1 MARSLSGSPM
11 NLQRTTPVLSALM
24 LAAVLVSAL
33 VQGLRPGPV
42 WSQTIEPLPAA
53 AASQGPSLS
62 FGGQRYW
69 HRFSAGGQH
78 EFTPGDQSDLTAWR
92 DMVTLNVHENVR
104 NDDQLAGL
112 ANGVLANYRRAGRVI
127 RTASRPRTAARPAE
141 HLIVAL
147 LAAPGLAEAAAARV
161 LLVDGVGVVMVRSRR
176 DYGAQAVV
184 SVGDWLTANGPA
196 LETSLMTWSVKPTPA
211 ELRLLER
218 RVKPPMF

>member
-1 MARSLSGSPM
+1 M

-24 LAAVLVSAL
+24 LAAVMASAL

>member
-1 MARSLSGSPM
+1 MARSLIGLPM
-11 NLQRTTPVLSALM
+11 NLQRITPVLGALV
-24 LAAVLVSAL
+24 LAAVLASAL
-33 VQGLRPGPV
+33 DQGLRQGPV
-42 WSQTIEPLPAA
+42 WSQAIEPRPAA
-53 AASQGPSLS
+53 AASRELSLS

-78 EFTPGDQSDLTAWR
+78 EFTPGEQSDLNLWR

-112 ANGVLANYRRAGRVI
+112 ANGVLANYRRAGRII

-147 LAAPGLAEAAAARV
+147 LEAPGLAEAAAARV
-161 LLVDGVGVVMVRSRR
+161 LLVDGVGVVVVRSRR
-176 DYGAQAVV
+176 DYGAQATA

-196 LETSLMTWSVKPTPA
+196 LETSLMTWNVKPTPA
-211 ELRLLER
+211 QLR
-218 RVKPPMF
+218 

>member
-1 MARSLSGSPM
+1 MARSLSDSPM
-11 NLQRTTPVLSALM
+11 NLQRTTRDLGALM
-24 LAAVLVSAL
+24 LAAVMASAL
-33 VQGLRPGPV
+33 AQGLRPGPV
-42 WSQTIEPLPAA
+42 WSQTIESRPAA
-53 AASQGPSLS
+53 AASQGLSLS

-78 EFTPGDQSDLTAWR
+78 EFTPGDQSDLTTWR

-112 ANGVLANYRRAGRVI
+112 ANGVLANYSRAGRII
-127 RTASRPRTAARPAE
+127 RTASRPREAARPAQ

-161 LLVDGVGVVMVRSRR
+161 LLVDGVGVVVVRSHRA
-176 DYGAQAVV
+176 YGTQATA
-184 SVGDWLTANGPA
+184 SVGAWLSANGPA
-196 LETSLMTWSVKPTPA
+196 LETSLMSWSVKPSPA
-211 ELRLLER
+211 ELRPLEK